1 MKIPFL
7 GARVRLTSPYGPRTD
22 VPGTS
27 GFHGG
32 VDLVGLDSWSVVS
45 VISGTVAASDYI
57 TDHSNAN
64 WMWGQHIIIAGDD
77 GKIYMYFHLSERKVQ
92 RFERVDAGQVIGTM
106 GNTGYSFGA
115 HLHFEVREGD
125 AATRINSANYL
136 GIPNREGIYQIDRKE
151 EEEMTQEEFGAMFD
165 KMRNEP
171 TGDEHA
177 EWSDPFVYWAKSTG
191 LFVSDGDGN
200 YRWKSPITRE
210 ELATV
215 LYRFFNMIH
224 GA

>member
-45 VISGTVAASDYI
+45 VVSGTVAASDYI

-115 HLHFEVREGD
+115 HLHFEVRGYKESITYGVSFTTD
-125 AATRINSANYL
+125 ENIFILRCAKVMPRPELMRRIISAY
-136 GIPNREGIYQIDRKE
+136 RTKKE
-151 EEEMTQEEFGAMFD
+151 
-165 KMRNEP
+165 
-171 TGDEHA
+171 
-177 EWSDPFVYWAKSTG
+177 ST
-191 LFVSDGDGN
+191 
-200 YRWKSPITRE
+200 K
-210 ELATV
+210 
-215 LYRFFNMIH
+215 
-224 GA
+224 